1 MTINNDTVD
10 VQPSEETTETGEG
23 YIYIIENDAF
33 ETPVVKIGKAK
44 NLSQRINTLNTAVP
58 LPFICRKASKVEDMN
73 EVEKFQHKTFR
84 HAKHH
89 WRGEFFQIE
98 WKVVASVLELL
109 EIEDATHLAPKPT
122 TEEVDSITTASR
134 SKNKNFNFEMVK
146 IGPGAVLKLASNDE
160 VMAKVV
166 DNKNKVEY
174 DGRVYS
180 ISGLAQELNG
190 LAYGVQGSKYWLY
203 GDETLQELRERI
215 QAKTQED
222 DGW

>member
-73 EVEKFQHKTFR
+73 EVEKFLHKTFR

-98 WKVVASVLELL
+98 WDVVADVLALFEK
-109 EIEDATHLAPKPT
+109 EDATYQAPQPT
-122 TEEVDSITTASR
+122 TEEVDSITTTNR
-134 SKNKNFNFEMVK
+134 RKNRNFNFEMVK
-146 IGPGAVLKLASNDE
+146 IEPGAVLKLASNEE
-160 VMAKVV
+160 VTAKVV
-166 DNKNKVEY
+166 DNKSKVEY
-174 DGRVYS
+174 EGKEYS
-180 ISGLAQELNG
+180 ISGLAKQLKG
-190 LAYGVQGSKYWLY
+190 LSYGVNGTLHWMYE
-203 GDETLQELRERI
+203 GETLQERREQLEA
-215 QAKTQED
+215 QAQEEEHE
-222 DGW
+222 